1 MNIEDYRAIR
11 LCDDDNE
18 NQYGLIMLKY
28 KHTRDELQQAI
39 NNIKEK
45 YYKNNIAW
53 DISDILTDNEL
64 DKFDWFE
71 LPDDSDDYV
80 VI

>member
-1 MNIEDYRAIR
+1 MNIENYRAIR
-11 LCDDDNE
+11 LCDNDDE
-18 NQYGLIMLKY
+18 NQYGLIMLSY
-28 KHTRDELQQAI
+28 KHTINEFQQEV

-64 DKFDWFE
+64 DKFNWFE